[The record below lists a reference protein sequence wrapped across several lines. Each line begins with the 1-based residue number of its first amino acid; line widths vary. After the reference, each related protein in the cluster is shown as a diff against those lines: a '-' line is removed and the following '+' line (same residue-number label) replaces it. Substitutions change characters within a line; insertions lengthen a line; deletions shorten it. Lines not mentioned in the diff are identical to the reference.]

1 MIAGSKSCLKE
12 RELLPKHAEWG
23 GGGLRMML
31 GAAYEGRPHVPI
43 DIDAVAIRDA
53 STGVLVEGLP
63 VGDGI
68 VVRRV
73 CVLVYH
79 SLRRLR
85 EIHGLAVWRPADGV
99 RNQNLIIFII
109 IFVLSL
115 GRLGVIEQEQRSWP
129 AG

>member
-1 MIAGSKSCLKE
+1 MLN
-12 RELLPKHAEWG
+12 G